1 MLEKI
6 LNKINGRVIDQDA
19 TLRDALKLM
28 DKLDKK
34 LLLVLEN
41 NSYKSLLSIGD
52 IQRAIIKNVELHEKV
67 KNILRKNLRVC
78 SISDSEKRIKETMLE
93 FRIEFMPILNK
104 SGELSNIV
112 FWEELFEEE
121 IQKPASLKL
130 KCPVVIMAGGEGK
143 RMRPFT
149 NIIPKPLFPIGEKPI
164 IEVIMDKFNS
174 IGSTEFYLTVNYKF
188 KMLKYYIDN
197 NISSNYS
204 IKYIKEDKPLGTAGS
219 LSLLKNKIKNTFFV
233 SNCDIII
240 EQDLSEVYKYHKENK
255 NELTII
261 GSLKHYDIPYGVLET
276 GKNGKLLKL
285 KEKPELTHMINTGV
299 YILEPHLL
307 NEIPLN
313 TFFHITDL
321 ITKIINRNGKVGV
334 FPINS
339 KSWLDIGEWT
349 KYWNA
354 SKMDIPKI

>member
-1 MLEKI
+1 MLEKV
-6 LNKINGRVIDQDA
+6 LNKINGRVIDHNS

-52 IQRAIIKNVELHEKV
+52 IQRAIIKNVELNEKV

-78 SISDSEKRIKETMLE
+78 TTDDSEQKVKDTMLE
-93 FRIEFMPILNK
+93 FRIEFMPILNMN
-104 SGELSNIV
+104 GELHNIV
-112 FWEELFEEE
+112 FWEELFEEN
-121 IQKPASLKL
+121 IQSTSDKIN
-130 KCPVVIMAGGEGK
+130 CPVVIMAGGEGK
-143 RMRPFT
+143 RMKPFT

-164 IEVIMDKFNS
+164 IEVIMDKFNA
-174 IGSTEFYLTVNYKF
+174 IGTKNFYITVNYKF
-188 KMLKYYIDN
+188 EMLKYYLDN
-197 NISSNYS
+197 NIFSNYS
-204 IKYIKEDKPLGTAGS
+204 IEFIKEEKPLGTAGS
-219 LSLLKNKIKNTFFV
+219 LSLIQNKIDDTFFV

-240 EQDLSEVYKYHKENK
+240 DQDLIEVYNYHKENK

-261 GSLKHYDIPYGVLET
+261 GSLKYYDIPYGILET
-276 GKNGKLLKL
+276 GENGKLLKMQ
-285 KEKPELTHMINTGV
+285 EKPEFTHMINTGV

-307 NEIPLN
+307 KEIPSD

-321 ITKIINRNGKVGV
+321 INQIINRNGSVGV

-339 KSWLDIGEWT
+339 KSWIDIGEWNQ
-349 KYWNA
+349 YWNV
-354 SKMDIPKI
+354 SDIFSHQEK